1 MGFTPEARTGSV
13 SSINIRT
20 HTELALES
28 GTAST
33 TMDSCI
39 RYSTANLRSI
49 YNIQRRIGGL
59 QSKHHH
65 DLGTRASRHYRAS
78 RREAAAGRQEEDCQ
92 ENQNS
97 SLHDFQFS
105 GLGDLLASMGNG
117 TFDTFSLKIRARLKA
132 YSDV

>member
-1 MGFTPEARTGSV
+1 VAPKVNTTTIWVPVPVAITVPAAR
-13 SSINIRT
+13 
-20 HTELALES
+20 
-28 GTAST
+28 
-33 TMDSCI
+33 
-39 RYSTANLRSI
+39 
-49 YNIQRRIGGL
+49 
-59 QSKHHH
+59 K
-65 DLGTRASRHYRAS
+65 
-78 RREAAAGRQEEDCQ
+78 AAAGCQEEDCQ